1 MYQKKKKHNNT
12 HTHRPGRY
20 GKLGSG
26 MRMRSRGIDGAPGR
40 DLVTQGLGAWEALS
54 PRVDSSSGL
63 GKVLTQLHKIRRHLA
78 AAKGLEMCFYFQ
90 TQVRD
95 TL

>member
-1 MYQKKKKHNNT
+1 
-12 HTHRPGRY
+12 
-20 GKLGSG
+20 
-26 MRMRSRGIDGAPGR
+26 MRHRGIDRGPGR
-40 DLVTQGLGAWEALS
+40 DLVTQGLGAWAVLS
-54 PRVDSSSGL
+54 PKVDSSSGL
-63 GKVLTQLHKIRRHLA
+63 GKVLTQLHKMRRHLA